1 MWLSRRFNKENTV
14 VAEAAV
20 VTSAKSGKT
29 EAVASRCLK
38 EIGSYAPYGYSSYA
52 PSGQEILLI
61 NNGNEIAGAG
71 VKMNGSS
78 TLECGEIELRSL
90 GGASICLKN
99 DGSILI
105 NDKIILTKNGT
116 VINIFGE
123 EIII

>member
-1 MWLSRRFNKENTV
+1 MWLSRRFNRENTV

-20 VTSAKSGKT
+20 VTASSSGKT

-38 EIGSYAPYGYSSYA
+38 EISSYAPYGYSSSA
-52 PSGQEILLI
+52 PSGQEMLLI

-71 VKMNGSS
+71 VKMNSG
-78 TLECGEIELRSL
+78 TLACGEIELRSL

-105 NDKIILTKNGT
+105 NDKITLTQNGT
-116 VINIFGE
+116 VINMFGE
-123 EIII
+123 ELVI